1 MKIRSGFLCA
11 VITLSSFAFGQQQ
24 TRPAL
29 NQDPN
34 AATIS
39 ANDVRLFWSAYDL
52 WLKQEHAAPD
62 KLAETLQREY
72 LDKGS
77 QGVKGFI
84 RDRIV
89 SADHLAKVILK
100 DRSYY
105 EGVRLSSEK
114 MEKFIP
120 EIQKNLRTLKSIYPE
135 AAFPSVYFVIGARNS
150 GGTSTGNGLI
160 IGSEMFGEGPI
171 YPVPLSDVASI
182 VVHELTHFQQKG
194 SDNTLLR
201 AAMREGAADFI
212 SEMVAGR
219 SINDRIKSYGD
230 SHEQELW
237 RRFQQDVKSGAK
249 VGTWMYN
256 QPPDGSPNDL
266 GYYMG
271 YKICQSYYQITADK
285 LQAIKT
291 IIEMR
296 SPEDILAKSSYEKR
310 FQ

>member
-11 VITLSSFAFGQQQ
+11 VVTLSSFALGQQQ
-24 TRPAL
+24 TKPAL
-29 NQDPN
+29 NRDPD

-39 ANDVRLFWSAYDL
+39 ANDVRLFWSAYDF
-52 WLKQEHAAPD
+52 WLTREHGAPE
-62 KLAETLQREY
+62 KLAGVLQTEY

-77 QGVKGFI
+77 QGVKDFI
-84 RDRIV
+84 PNRIT

-105 EGVRLSSEK
+105 EGVRRSSER
-114 MEKFIP
+114 METFIP
-120 EIQKNLRTLKSIYPE
+120 AIQKDLRTLKSIYPE
-135 AAFPSVYFVIGARNS
+135 AAFPAIYLVMGARNS
-150 GGTSTGNGLI
+150 GGTSSGNGLI
-160 IGSEMFGEGPI
+160 IGAEMFGEGEI
-171 YPVPLSDVASI
+171 YPVRLSDVASI

-219 SINDRIKSYGD
+219 SVNDRIKSYGD

-249 VGTWMYN
+249 IGTWMYN

-285 LQAIKT
+285 QQALKT

-296 SPEDILAKSSYEKR
+296 SPEDIFAKSAYEKR

>member
-1 MKIRSGFLCA
+1 MKMRSAFLCA
-11 VITLSSFAFGQQQ
+11 VITLSSLAFGEGKPQ
-24 TRPAL
+24 L
-29 NQDPN
+29 NKDPD

-39 ANDVRLFWSAYDL
+39 ASDVRLFWSAYDL
-52 WLKQEHAAPD
+52 WVSQGHAAPD
-62 KLAETLQREY
+62 KLAEILQREY

-77 QGVKGFI
+77 QGVNGFTPN
-84 RDRIV
+84 RIV

-105 EGVRLSSEK
+105 EGVRSSSEK
-114 MEKFIP
+114 MESFIP

-135 AAFPSVYFVIGARNS
+135 AAFPNVYFVMGARNS
-150 GGTSTGNGLI
+150 GGTSSDNGLI
-160 IGSEMFGEGPI
+160 IGAEMFGEGKI

-249 VGTWMYN
+249 IGTWMYD

-285 LQAIKT
+285 QQALKT

-310 FQ
+310 FH